1 VSPLIVVLN
10 LCIAAASE
18 EKAMQAYD
26 AAEMTKTLEQHLA
39 MFKQQRRVTAR

>member
-1 VSPLIVVLN
+1 VACAKSGDVESAVRYV
-10 LCIAAASE
+10 

-26 AAEMTKTLEQHLA
+26 AAEMTKTLQQHLA